1 MTAPFVPDDFEV
13 PTALDG
19 PGFALEPLGPVHN
32 ERDYEAW
39 MSSIDHV
46 KSTPGWA
53 DSSWPAPMTLAE
65 NLRDLERH
73 ADDFVNRQGF
83 TYSVLDGDEV
93 IGCVYIYPDKTG
105 GTEAEVRSW
114 VKESRAEMDVPVWRV
129 VDAWLEES
137 WPFRS
142 FDYAGR
148 AEPLD
153 PM

>member
-1 MTAPFVPDDFEV
+1 
-13 PTALDG
+13 
-19 PGFALEPLGPVHN
+19 
-32 ERDYEAW
+32 
-39 MSSIDHV
+39 
-46 KSTPGWA
+46 
-53 DSSWPAPMTLAE
+53 
-65 NLRDLERH
+65 
-73 ADDFVNRQGF
+73 
-83 TYSVLDGDEV
+83 V

-114 VKESRAEMDVPVWRV
+114 VKESRAKMDVPVWRV